1 VSLENAGGAAKRVIG
16 VLNSTSSS
24 TDLVC
29 FQTSASRYHGGGP
42 IALYAQSLPDSSAGL
57 SHVVGRLTIDYDV
70 RPVTSSSHVTG
81 QCVLIHST
89 LVSGDVT
96 GGGVRKAIAPRF
108 PPTFCAVEKSSGI
121 FLWEKLSSQR
131 EEFGAKS
138 PHFGEI

>member
-1 VSLENAGGAAKRVIG
+1 LIEVSLENAGGAAKRVIG

-96 GGGVRKAIAPRF
+96 GGGQKGNSPSISTYILCCRKIVGNFFVGKIVVPAWRIW
-108 PPTFCAVEKSSGI
+108 S
-121 FLWEKLSSQR
+121 
-131 EEFGAKS
+131 
-138 PHFGEI
+138 